1 MDKYQRIKSMFKK
14 FKINAVFLLILSYF
28 LVFSSLSADTLDEIL
43 RLTYSSNKQ
52 LIFSRT
58 KLASSE
64 KSISISES
72 SLGVNFSASINGSK
86 TLDINQSSQ
95 SDNYS
100 SSIIG
105 SYNLF
110 DGNFSKNKVLL
121 EKAFYEIAK
130 IGLVELEQNILLQ
143 TINAYLNVLRDQKLV
158 ELSTNNV
165 AVLERQFVET
175 SDRFQLGEVTRTD
188 VSQSESALAAAKA
201 NLTAKKGALK
211 ISSEM
216 FLSLVGIKPFKLK
229 DIETNFVLPDNVEI
243 AKKNALKKHPKILVS
258 NIEEQIASIRI
269 KIAKSQKSPIIN
281 FKSIF
286 SNGYSSLSGNN
297 NSLTFRLEGSVPIFN
312 SGKIKNEIEQAE
324 INFKAQKENSLIIKR
339 LVEHDITLAWSN
351 VLVSKSSIEARKRQ
365 VEALT
370 LAYDG
375 VVVEEKLGTRT
386 TLDVINAEQSLLD
399 ARTQLASAEREHAYA
414 KFALLATT
422 GELNLRKLKIM
433 PPKTK

>member
-1 MDKYQRIKSMFKK
+1 MFKN
-14 FKINAVFLLILSYF
+14 FKISLLFLLILSNF
-28 LVFSSLSADTLDEIL
+28 LVFSNLSADTLDEIL

-64 KSISISES
+64 KSIAISES
-72 SLGVNFSASINGSK
+72 SLGVNFSASINGAK
-86 TLDINQSSQ
+86 AYDINQSSQ

-110 DGNFSKNKVLL
+110 DGDFSKNKVLL
-121 EKAFYEIAK
+121 DKAFYEISK
-130 IGLVELEQNILLQ
+130 IGLVELEQNVLLQ

-201 NLTAKKGALK
+201 NLTAKNGSLK

-229 DIETNFVLPDNVEI
+229 DIETNFVLPDNVDI

-269 KIAKSQKSPIIN
+269 KIAKSQKSPVIN
-281 FKSIF
+281 LKSIF

-422 GELNLRKLKIM
+422 GELNLRKLNVM
-433 PPKTK
+433 PPKKK

>member
-1 MDKYQRIKSMFKK
+1 MIDVLKITKLGFFKTWLMMLWC
-14 FKINAVFLLILSYF
+14 FLALCPNLN
-28 LVFSSLSADTLDEIL
+28 ADTLDEVL
-43 RLTYSSNKQ
+43 RLTFSTNKQ
-52 LIFSRT
+52 LLLART
-58 KLASSE
+58 QLQSTKTAIDIS
-64 KSISISES
+64 KSA
-72 SLGVNFSASINGSK
+72 LGLNFSASINGSRGWN
-86 TLDINQSSQ
+86 INESSK
-95 SDNYS
+95 SDSYS
-100 SSIIG
+100 SSLTG
-105 SYNLF
+105 SYNIS
-110 DGNFSKNKVLL
+110 DGNLSKSKVLIDEALYKIAKLQLRELEQKVLL
-121 EKAFYEIAK
+121 DT
-130 IGLVELEQNILLQ
+130 VNS
-143 TINAYLNVLRDQKLV
+143 YLNVLRDQKFV
-158 ELSTNNV
+158 ELSNNNV
-165 AVLERQFVET
+165 AVLERQFLEIR
-175 SDRFQLGEVTRTD
+175 DRFQLGEVTRTD
-188 VSQSESALAAAKA
+188 VSQAESALAAAKA
-201 NLTAKKGALK
+201 NLTAKVGSLK

-229 DIETNFVLPDNVEI
+229 DITTNFVLPDNVEI

-258 NIEEQIASIRI
+258 NIEEQIANIRI

-324 INFKAQKENSLIIKR
+324 INYKAQKENSLIIKR

-399 ARTQLASAEREHAYA
+399 ARTQLASAEREHSYA

-422 GELNLRKLKIM
+422 GELNLRKLNII
-433 PPKTK
+433 PPKRK